1 MDISD
6 AFTADA
12 IQAADAVLSEDETED
27 LREWVNALYEERLKE
42 WSDET
47 EDITLINEQN
57 SALWLDLCVHSFM
70 AGRAYGGGRE
80 ITVEM
85 SPETASAFIAFLSE
99 RAL

>member
-6 AFTADA
+6 AYTADA
-12 IQAADAVLSEDETED
+12 IQAADAVLTEEEVENLRTWVDELFSERFDALDDEVLQNDTD
-27 LREWVNALYEERLKE
+27 G
-42 WSDET
+42 T
-47 EDITLINEQN
+47 ING
-57 SALWLDLCVHSFM
+57 LWLELCVHSFM